1 MNFDNITLAQLI
13 MLVGSAAALVKFI
26 DWAWGRF
33 VSPRLKKDSEIA
45 KMAEKLETI
54 DKKLTNDFVTL
65 EQHGRRIE
73 NLEVRM
79 SGQEKDSA
87 ELHNSLR
94 VLVVALQAMI
104 KSSLENGNNREGL
117 KNAEEELNE
126 YLRSKV

>member
-26 DWAWGRF
+26 DWVWGRF
-33 VSPRLKKDSEIA
+33 VSPKLKKDSEIA

-73 NLEVRM
+73 TLEVRM
-79 SGQEKDSA
+79 SGQEKDSE

-117 KNAEEELNE
+117 KNAEEELDK